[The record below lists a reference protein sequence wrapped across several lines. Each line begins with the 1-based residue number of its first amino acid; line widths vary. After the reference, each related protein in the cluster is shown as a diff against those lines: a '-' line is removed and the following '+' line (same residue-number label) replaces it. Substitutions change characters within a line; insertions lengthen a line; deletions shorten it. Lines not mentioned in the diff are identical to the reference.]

1 MKAIKTYSQKPT
13 EVDRQWYI
21 VDAKDVVLGRLSTV
35 VANYL
40 IGKHKPTYT
49 PHTDGGDHVIVINAS
64 KIHTTGNKLAAK
76 SYYRHTGYPGGI
88 KSRTLAEQM
97 AKDPREV
104 IISSI
109 RGMLPD
115 NKLRNGR
122 LARLKVFSG
131 EEHTHEAQQ
140 PRSLEVNGEI
150 EEKARS

>member
-1 MKAIKTYSQKPT
+1 MKTIKTYSQKPT

-35 VANYL
+35 VASYL
-40 IGKHKPTYT
+40 TGKHKPTYT

-64 KIHTTGNKLAAK
+64 KIRTTGNKLAAK
-76 SYYRHTGYPGGI
+76 NYYRHSGYPGGI

-97 AKDPREV
+97 DKDPREV
-104 IISSI
+104 IIASI

-115 NKLRNGR
+115 NKLRRDR

-131 EEHTHEAQQ
+131 SEHTHEAQQ
-140 PRSLEVNGEI
+140 PKSLEVNGKI